1 MLQSLNQFLQQ
12 QTVSA
17 IGLCVLGIFL
27 GAGLAAKFDN
37 RFGYV
42 IILVSA
48 GVLFYTLKVAGL
60 LPF

>member
-17 IGLCVLGIFL
+17 IGLCVLAIFL

-42 IILVSA
+42 IMLVA
-48 GVLFYTLKVAGL
+48 GVALFYTLRVAGL